1 MNKGWKELHK
11 NGFIRVG
18 IFGALVFS
26 VAWILKVGEYPTRMV
41 GFTSQAPSLAGLC
54 VPWVNLDAQL
64 LGSEIR
70 VFDTRAST
78 GTSVAQQ
85 RTSAPHLM
93 AFRSWQ
99 GRGQGTCAGSQELTA
114 HSCPGKGGHHW
125 DPSSWDPGS
134 CPEQSSTQT
143 PSPCLQVPGAAGW
156 ARRPLHTPIS
166 PRAVCMHAWVRAW
179 WDPSYSSPSCHMH
192 LLISFFVLVS
202 GGSALG
208 PQPLT
213 HSL

>member
-1 MNKGWKELHK
+1 
-11 NGFIRVG
+11 
-18 IFGALVFS
+18 
-26 VAWILKVGEYPTRMV
+26 MV

-114 HSCPGKGGHHW
+114 HSRPSGTLGALGSLTCSSAFQNLLLGQHSPTTAWSLLLASLCHPYLLCRGRQTGGQTA
-125 DPSSWDPGS
+125 SWN
-134 CPEQSSTQT
+134 E
-143 PSPCLQVPGAAGW
+143 L
-156 ARRPLHTPIS
+156 
-166 PRAVCMHAWVRAW
+166 
-179 WDPSYSSPSCHMH
+179 
-192 LLISFFVLVS
+192 
-202 GGSALG
+202 SALG
-208 PQPLT
+208 DLALGLMDSEKSSSRAPLG
-213 HSL
+213 SKAGIQ